1 MLKHKHHIIPKH
13 QGGTNDKDN
22 IVELTVE
29 EHAQAHLDLYNK
41 YNNKFDY
48 IAYMALSGQIT
59 AGEASYMKLLGP
71 KNWTKEGKQKLSEL
85 AKQRTG
91 KKNPFY
97 GKKHTEETKQ
107 KLREKLSGDNSW
119 IKDINPSKLPYTKHY
134 KITYADGTTKEIAGL
149 KAIAVEFKVSIENVH
164 ATIKRITEGK
174 LPKRGVFANIIIEE
188 IKS

>member
-1 MLKHKHHIIPKH
+1 MAPANGGDIISNHPDRKLIIE
-13 QGGTNDKDN
+13 KISSAVRSN
-22 IVELTVE
+22 IQKLTGE
-29 EHAQAHLDLYNK
+29 ERKAK
-41 YNNKFDY
+41 YG
-48 IAYMALSGQIT
+48 LSGEKN
-59 AGEASYMKLLGP
+59 GNWKNGGDSYKLCPRCKENKISSKSKHCG
-71 KNWTKEGKQKLSEL
+71 KCRDRTKEN
-85 AKQRTG
+85 
-91 KKNPFY
+91 NPFY

-107 KLREKLSGDNSW
+107 VLREKMSGDNSW